1 MDVKQAIETRRAYR
15 SLAPLEVTPK
25 LLADLA
31 QAARLA
37 PSCFNNQPW
46 RFVAVYELPQLDQL
60 KEKGL
65 SRGNAWAK
73 EASLIIAVCSQ
84 KELDCIIKDR
94 EYSLFDTG
102 IATAHLVLRATELGL
117 IAHPIAGYKP
127 VKVREVLGIPQD
139 VTVIALV
146 VVGKPG
152 DLSEEKER
160 PERLEPAQF
169 FFHNAWVKKS

>member
-1 MDVKQAIETRRAYR
+1 MNVKQAIETRRAYR
-15 SLAPLEVTPK
+15 SLAPLEVTPE
-25 LLADLA
+25 LLEDLA
-31 QAARLA
+31 QAAQLA

-46 RFVAVYELPQLDQL
+46 RYVAVYDSPQLDHL
-60 KEKGL
+60 KDGAL
-65 SRGNAWAK
+65 SRGNAWARG
-73 EASLIIAVCSQ
+73 ASLILAVCSQ

-94 EYSLFDTG
+94 EYHLFDTG
-102 IATAHLVLRATELGL
+102 IATAQLILRATELGL

-127 VKVREVLGIPQD
+127 DKVREVLGIPEE

-160 PERLEPAQF
+160 PERLNPAQF
-169 FFHNAWVKKS
+169 FFQNAWVKKP